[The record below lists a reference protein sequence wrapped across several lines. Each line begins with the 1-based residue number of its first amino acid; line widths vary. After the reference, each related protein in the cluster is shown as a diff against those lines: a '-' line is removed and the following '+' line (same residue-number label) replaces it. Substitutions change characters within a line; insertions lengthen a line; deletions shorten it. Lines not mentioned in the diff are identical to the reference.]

1 MISAFKALSG
11 REQVLICLAAVIL
24 TGALIWQVLWS
35 PIQAGRAA
43 QAAEIARLDALIHVA
58 SQVRAGPEDSAPNL
72 TPPSQR
78 ITQSAAAAGL
88 TLTRLEPEGQL
99 FRVTLSE
106 LQFDA
111 AMAWIAELH
120 ADHGLKASEVDM
132 ARRAA
137 PGEVTM
143 TLALEPLR

>member
-1 MISAFKALSG
+1 MMSAFKALTG
-11 REQVLICLAAVIL
+11 REQGLICLAAVIL
-24 TGALIWQVLWS
+24 AAALIWQVLWS

-43 QAAEIARLDALIHVA
+43 QATEIARLDALIHVA
-58 SQVRAGPEDSAPNL
+58 SQARSGPEDSALDL

-88 TLTRLEPEGQL
+88 ILTRLEPEGQM

-111 AMAWIAELH
+111 AIGWIAALH
-120 ADHGLKASEVDM
+120 TDHGLKAVEVDM
-132 ARRAA
+132 ARRTA
-137 PGEVTM
+137 PGAVTM
-143 TLALEPLR
+143 TLALEPVR